1 MRDEMITKL
10 SVKKLSEAINLCE
23 NLEEINRELLKFFEL
38 TYRYGS
44 KNNNRH
50 NKFIKVFKEYYNLQN
65 LQQTREQKVKQQ
77 VKSRSK
83 KVEDYTQELLYLRN
97 EKNYSYQA
105 LSDYLQQKKVK
116 ASRETIRK
124 LLRGYEN
131 V

>member
-1 MRDEMITKL
+1 MQDEMITKL
-10 SVKKLSEAINLCE
+10 SVKKLSDTINLCD

-38 TYRYGS
+38 SYRYGS

-77 VKSRSK
+77 IKNKSK
-83 KVEDYTQELLYLRN
+83 KVEDYLQELIYLRV
-97 EKNYSYQA
+97 EKQYSYQQ
-105 LSDYLQQKKVK
+105 LSDYMAQKKVK
-116 ASRETIRK
+116 VSRETVRK
-124 LLRGYEN
+124 LLVGSEN

>member
-10 SVKKLSEAINLCE
+10 SVKKLSEVINLCE

-38 TYRYGS
+38 TYRYAS

-50 NKFIKVFKEYYNLQN
+50 NKFIKVFKEYYDLKD
-65 LQQTREQKVKQQ
+65 LQQSREHKVKREIKQ
-77 VKSRSK
+77 KSK
-83 KVEDYTQELLYLRN
+83 KVDDYLQELIYLRV
-97 EKNYSYQA
+97 EKQYSYQN
-105 LSDYLQQKKVK
+105 LSDYLSQKKVK
-116 ASRETIRK
+116 ASRESIRK